1 MIKRK
6 NLLVVLLFVMF
17 MPLVQVKAVTIDEI
31 VDYLNSAGSDEV
43 KIDAVKTDDA
53 INVTFEHV
61 YSGTTKTKERE
72 YTYTTDGDDIIFEY
86 TPGETNTS
94 EEKEFESGNDTFY
107 YLLLTATLKA
117 KDYTQEEIDA
127 FLGGN
132 TPQTYENY
140 GFIIEDGDSYEY
152 NNETYYKRHF
162 KISIK
167 KANLE
172 GTIPTDDET
181 YLSSVLFELGEL
193 LPGTDDE
200 YFEIEEDEDNLK
212 IIINR
217 IVNEYIDQEY
227 SLKYEGNV
235 ISYIK
240 EEINN
245 YEEANSTLGHY
256 MLFDMI
262 LTYVLKSNGYTID
275 EIREY
280 IDSNEFD
287 YERNGIEMK
296 ELGDSVTFTKEDE
309 TVTGFP
315 MSLKID
321 IGRANLKKEV
331 KETTNPKT
339 NDNIFIYFI
348 VSLISVYSLIK
359 VKKLN

>member
-1 MIKRK
+1 MIRRK
-6 NLLVVLLFVMF
+6 NILVILLVLMF
-17 MPLVQVKAVTIDEI
+17 MPFIQVKAVTIDEI
-31 VDYLNSAGSDEV
+31 VDYLNSVGVDPV
-43 KIDAVKTDDA
+43 KVDAVKTDDA
-53 INVTFEHV
+53 IDVTFKHV
-61 YSGTTKTKERE
+61 YSSTTKTKERE
-72 YTYTTDGDDIIFEY
+72 YTYTIDGDDIIFEY
-86 TPGETNTS
+86 TPGETDTD
-94 EEKEFESGNDTFY
+94 EEKEFELGNDTFY
-107 YLLLTATLKA
+107 YLLLRATLKA
-117 KDYTQEEIDA
+117 KEYTQEEIDT

-132 TPQTYENY
+132 PTPTYENH
-140 GFIIEDGDSYEY
+140 GFVIEDRGSYEFEEEIY
-152 NNETYYKRHF
+152 HKHYF

-167 KANLE
+167 KANIE

-181 YLSSVLFELGEL
+181 SLSSVLSELGEL
-193 LPGTDDE
+193 LPSTDDE

-217 IVNEYIDQEY
+217 MVNEYINQEY

-240 EEINN
+240 EEIND

-256 MLFDMI
+256 MLFNMI
-262 LTYVLKSNGYTID
+262 LTYTLKSNGYTID
-275 EIREY
+275 EIEEY
-280 IDSNEFD
+280 INSNEFN

-296 ELGDSVTFTKEDE
+296 DLGDSVTFTKDDDK
-309 TVTGFP
+309 VTISP

-321 IGRANLKKEV
+321 IGRTNLKKEV

-348 VSLISVYSLIK
+348 VSVISVYSLIK

>member
-1 MIKRK
+1 MIRRK
-6 NLLVVLLFVMF
+6 NILVVLLVLMF

-31 VDYLNSAGSDEV
+31 VNYLNSADV
-43 KIDAVKTDDA
+43 DTVKTDDA
-53 INVTFEHV
+53 IKVTTEHV
-61 YSGTTKTKERE
+61 YSSSTKTKVRE

-86 TPGETNTS
+86 TPGETNTD
-94 EEKEFESGNDTFY
+94 EEKEFEIGNDTFY

-117 KDYTQEEIDA
+117 KDYTQDEIDT

-132 TPQTYENY
+132 TSPTYETH
-140 GFIIEDGDSYEY
+140 GFVIEDRGSYEY
-152 NNETYYKRHF
+152 EEKIYHKHYF

-181 YLSSVLFELGEL
+181 SLSSVLYELDDL
-193 LPGTDDE
+193 LPGTEEE

-217 IVNEYIDQEY
+217 VENEYIDLEY

-235 ISYIK
+235 ISYIN
-240 EEINN
+240 EEVNN
-245 YEEANSTLGHY
+245 YEEANSALGHY

-275 EIREY
+275 EIRDY
-280 IDSNEFD
+280 INSNEFD

-296 ELGDSVTFTKEDE
+296 ELGDSVTFTKEDY
-309 TVTGFP
+309 TVTVSP
-315 MSLKID
+315 MSLRID
-321 IGRANLKKEV
+321 IGRANLKREV

>member
-6 NLLVVLLFVMF
+6 KLLVVLLFVMF

-31 VDYLNSAGSDEV
+31 VNYLNSADV
-43 KIDAVKTDDA
+43 NTVKTDDA
-53 INVTFEHV
+53 INVTTEHV
-61 YSGTTKTKERE
+61 YSSTTKTKVRE
-72 YTYTTDGDDIIFEY
+72 YTYTIDGDDIIFEY
-86 TPGETNTS
+86 TPGETDTD

-107 YLLLTATLKA
+107 YLLLRATLKA
-117 KDYTQEEIDA
+117 KDYTQEEIDT

-132 TPQTYENY
+132 TTPTYENH
-140 GFIIEDGDSYEY
+140 GFVIEDRGSYEY
-152 NNETYYKRHF
+152 NNETYYKHYF

-167 KANLE
+167 KANIE
-172 GTIPTDDET
+172 GIIPTDDET

-193 LPGTDDE
+193 LPGTVDE

-212 IIINR
+212 IVINR
-217 IVNEYIDQEY
+217 IVNEYIDLEY

-245 YEEANSTLGHY
+245 YEEANSALGHY
-256 MLFDMI
+256 VYFDMI

-275 EIREY
+275 EIRDY
-280 IDSNEFD
+280 INSNEFD

-309 TVTGFP
+309 KVTISP

>member
-1 MIKRK
+1 MIRRK
-6 NLLVVLLFVMF
+6 NILVVLLVLMF

-31 VDYLNSAGSDEV
+31 VNYLNSADV
-43 KIDAVKTDDA
+43 DTVKTDDA
-53 INVTFEHV
+53 IKVTTEHV
-61 YSGTTKTKERE
+61 YSSSTKTKVRE

-86 TPGETNTS
+86 TPGETNTD
-94 EEKEFESGNDTFY
+94 EEKEFEIGNDTFY

-117 KDYTQEEIDA
+117 KEYTQEKIDTL
-127 FLGGN
+127 LGGN
-132 TPQTYENY
+132 TPPTYENH
-140 GFIIEDGDSYEY
+140 GFVIEDRGSYEY
-152 NNETYYKRHF
+152 NNETYHKHYF

-181 YLSSVLFELGEL
+181 YLSSVLFELGKL
-193 LPGTDDE
+193 LPGTTDE

-217 IVNEYIDQEY
+217 IVNEYIDKEY

-235 ISYIK
+235 ISYIN
-240 EEINN
+240 EEVNN
-245 YEEANSTLGHY
+245 YEEANSALGHY

-275 EIREY
+275 EIRDY
-280 IDSNEFD
+280 INSNEFD

-296 ELGDSVTFTKEDE
+296 ELGDSVTFTKEDY
-309 TVTGFP
+309 TVTVSP
-315 MSLKID
+315 MSLRID
-321 IGRANLKKEV
+321 IGRANLKREV